1 MSTLRTCPRCNE
13 RTFEKLVTH
22 SHCLCCN
29 YAPDLLTYRKS
40 KSSGDELPIPP
51 WAAEAVAQMKSIKAH
66 SVVEQLPFNEKSK
79 NKKGSAA

>member
-22 SHCLCCN
+22 SYCLCCN
-29 YAPDLLTYRKS
+29 YAPDLLNFRKS

-51 WAAEAVAQMKSIKAH
+51 WAAKVVAQMKSVKARAA
-66 SVVEQLPFNEKSK
+66 VKQLPLKLNSK
-79 NKKGSAA
+79 NKKETAA

>member
-13 RTFEKLVTH
+13 RTLEKLVTH

-40 KSSGDELPIPP
+40 KSSGDELPIPS
-51 WAAEAVAQMKSIKAH
+51 WAAEAVAQMKSIKAQ
-66 SVVEQLPFNEKSK
+66 SVVEQLPLNQNSK